1 MTYFLI
7 YTFKSK
13 NVVQFVAELR
23 KLFALMLKS
32 KRKSINP
39 NLTLRCLRSC
49 SKYDVDT
56 FNQEDVSEFATI
68 LVNLIEESFDILYKL
83 QQTKSTTTNTNDN
96 KTNATN
102 SSINEPTLSSLRSP
116 NEAQINES
124 INNSNKVSDLS
135 STDSLIDNLNNLN
148 LRTTDKLIINQ
159 QLNTRKNRKNPI
171 VNLLNGDILI
181 NRKNNDEDVTSNM
194 IEIFREVN
202 IQMCNARNLHEGLE
216 LEWGETSIDK
226 FCGNNNQ
233 SGQNNNIN
241 SNRPGESQTKMNKSF
256 YEQESWIVKLPSVL
270 FICLN
275 RYKFVKATQ
284 SSSKILEPFE
294 FYPHIFLDRYTFN
307 LFRFF
312 HV

>member
-1 MTYFLI
+1 
-7 YTFKSK
+7 
-13 NVVQFVAELR
+13 
-23 KLFALMLKS
+23 MLKS

-83 QQTKSTTTNTNDN
+83 QQTKSSTTTSINDNTTNTSI
-96 KTNATN
+96 TA
-102 SSINEPTLSSLRSP
+102 INEPTLSSLTSP
-116 NEAQINES
+116 NEAQLTDPIN
-124 INNSNKVSDLS
+124 IFAKNSDLS
-135 STDSLIDNLNNLN
+135 STGSLIDNLNNLN

-226 FCGNNNQ
+226 FSGNNNQ
-233 SGQNNNIN
+233 SGPNSNNNN
-241 SNRPGESQTKMNKSF
+241 SCSNNNRPGEAQTKMNKSF

-294 FYPHIFLDRYTFN
+294 FYPHIYLDR
-307 LFRFF
+307 
-312 HV
+312 

>member
-1 MTYFLI
+1 M
-7 YTFKSK
+7 
-13 NVVQFVAELR
+13 
-23 KLFALMLKS
+23 
-32 KRKSINP
+32 
-39 NLTLRCLRSC
+39 
-49 SKYDVDT
+49 
-56 FNQEDVSEFATI
+56 
-68 LVNLIEESFDILYKL
+68 
-83 QQTKSTTTNTNDN
+83 
-96 KTNATN
+96 
-102 SSINEPTLSSLRSP
+102 NEPTLSSLSCS
-116 NEAQINES
+116 NENQINDS
-124 INNSNKVSDLS
+124 VYSSTKISDLS
-135 STDSLIDNLNNLN
+135 TTDSLIDNLNNLN

-226 FCGNNNQ
+226 FSGNNNNQ
-233 SGQNNNIN
+233 SGPNGNNSNNNNSSSIS
-241 SNRPGESQTKMNKSF
+241 SNRPSETQTKMNKSF

-294 FYPHIFLDRYTFN
+294 FYPHIYLDR
-307 LFRFF
+307 
-312 HV
+312 